1 MIIALQIIALIFA
14 FTMVY
19 FAVLHSKRGEIS
31 RGEVISWVI
40 IWSLVIVII
49 IFPELFREF
58 ANTFFVTRVFDLM
71 VIGGFIFVISLVSS
85 AYIRTRR
92 MEKKMEDLV
101 RREALKNVNHKLR
114 ETKLQIKRT

>member
-1 MIIALQIIALIFA
+1 
-14 FTMVY
+14 MVY